1 MNLLECLDVPPR
13 RSGIQGKI
21 RFSFISGFGVQTGGG
36 QKVGEFAFYLRS
48 LVDIPWSFGIF
59 QPEAR

>member
-36 QKVGEFAFYLRS
+36 QKVGEFRLS
-48 LVDIPWSFGIF
+48 LEIPG
-59 QPEAR
+59 